1 MNTSEQ
7 IEREFT
13 DSESD
18 FIRHGVVDEAAGDEG
33 IDDAQPDDTEAVA
46 VQA

>member
-7 IEREFT
+7 NEREFT
-13 DSESD
+13 EIDSAC
-18 FIRHGVVDEAAGDEG
+18 IGHGVVDEAAGDEG
-33 IDDAQPDDTEAVA
+33 IDDTQPDETETVA